1 MGAGMV
7 GHFTNEPEHWRARA
21 EQARIL
27 AKEMNDSESKAAVL
41 RIAEDYERLAQW
53 IEDWALRRLPKN

>member
-1 MGAGMV
+1 MTSQS
-7 GHFTNEPEHWRARA
+7 FISDPEHWRTRA
-21 EQARIL
+21 EEARIL